1 MTVFRK
7 TSSSSLSLSAGDVH
21 IWRATLDLPAVGIQM
36 LNQMLSID
44 ERIRAERFNFERDR
58 RRFTA
63 ARGILRRILGT
74 YLTVEP
80 SAVRFCYGRNGKP
93 RLADTYGNGEIC
105 FSLSHSQGIALYGFS
120 RGRQVGVDIES
131 IRDFPEMG
139 EIARQFFSVNENEVF
154 NGLPKSKKVYA
165 FFKCWTR
172 KEAFIKA
179 IGDGLSYPLDMF
191 DVSVHPGEPAE
202 LLRIRGDARK
212 AARWSI
218 QNVRPGPGLAAAFAV
233 MGRSWRLRCWQWPG

>member
-1 MTVFRK
+1 MKAFWK
-7 TSSSSLSLSAGDVH
+7 TPPSNLTLSKEELH
-21 IWRATLDLPAVGIQM
+21 IWRATLDLPAVGIEA
-36 LNQMLSID
+36 LNQVLSLD
-44 ERIRAERFNFERDR
+44 EKIRAERFRFERDR
-58 RRFTA
+58 RRFIA
-63 ARGILRRILGT
+63 ARGILRQILGSC
-74 YLTVEP
+74 LSVEP

-93 RLADTYGNGEIC
+93 RLADTYDNGKIC

-131 IRDFPEMG
+131 IRDFTEMG

-154 NGLPKSKKVYA
+154 NGLPKSKKVDA

-172 KEAFIKA
+172 KEAFVKA
-179 IGDGLSYPLDMF
+179 IGDGLSYPLNMF
-191 DVSVHPGEPAE
+191 DVSVDPGEPAE

-218 QNVRPGPGLAAAFAV
+218 QDVKTDPGLAAAFAV
-233 MGRSWRLRCWQWPG
+233 NGRSWRLRCWQ